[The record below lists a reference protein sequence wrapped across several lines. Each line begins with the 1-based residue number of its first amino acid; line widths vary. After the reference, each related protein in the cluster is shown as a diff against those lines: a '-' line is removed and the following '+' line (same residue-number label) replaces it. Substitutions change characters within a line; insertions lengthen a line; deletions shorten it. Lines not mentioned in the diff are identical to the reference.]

1 MNFKGGKLT
10 RGSNLTRG
18 NNLTGGKLI
27 GEGSSTCIFRPNLP
41 CKNKK
46 IDINE
51 KTISKLFLIKPEELL
66 KEIKFNEKI
75 SKLPQSKE
83 WSITLYNH
91 CEAPDYETI
100 RKIEPDIDKCLK
112 NNKQSRLENFD
123 TLYGPYGGVSMDTAF
138 DTLFVGESFN
148 SERIFMDKF
157 KTFMKECYPLF
168 LGLNIMYKNKIM
180 HFDIKPGNITYVDN
194 KYKYIDF
201 GISTT
206 FNNKLEIEER
216 ALNEFGTDRIYIYY
230 SFDILYLY
238 ASNAKLYL
246 EKYSRS
252 RRNYDTLKDIQEV
265 LFDRNYDLIHNEILN
280 LAISNQ
286 LNERQTIEK
295 LDTYSLGITICK
307 LLFDNIIQNL
317 DYLNDQ
323 QLIYKIKE
331 IVNYQSFIPFM
342 NLLKQM
348 TEPISTERISPVDA
362 YKLYKKCMRSKKTI
376 KK

>member
-1 MNFKGGKLT
+1 MNQFKGGKLT
-10 RGSNLTRG
+10 RGDK
-18 NNLTGGKLI
+18 LTGGKLI
-27 GEGSSTCIFRPNLP
+27 GEGSGTCVFRPNLP
-41 CKNKK
+41 CKNEK

-51 KTISKLFLIKPEELL
+51 KTISKLFLKKPKELL

-100 RKIEPDIDKCLK
+100 RKVEPDIDKCLK
-112 NNKQSRLENFD
+112 NNKYSKLENFD
-123 TLYGPYGGVSMDTAF
+123 TLYGPYGGVSMDTSF
-138 DTLFVGESFN
+138 NTLFVGESFN
-148 SERIFMDKF
+148 DEQIFMNKF
-157 KTFMKECYPLF
+157 RTFMKECYPLF

-216 ALNEFGTDRIYIYY
+216 ALNEFETDRIYIYY

-246 EKYSRS
+246 EKYGKS

-265 LFDRNYDLIHNEILN
+265 LFNRNYDLIHNEILN

-331 IVNYQSFIPFM
+331 IVNYQSLRPFM

>member
-1 MNFKGGKLT
+1 MNFKGDKLT
-10 RGSNLTRG
+10 RGKLTG
-18 NNLTGGKLI
+18 GKLTGGKLI

-46 IDINE
+46 IDIDE
-51 KTISKLFLIKPEELL
+51 KTISKLFLEKPEKLL

-75 SKLPQSKE
+75 SKLPKSKE

-100 RKIEPDIDKCLK
+100 RKVEPDIDKCLK
-112 NNKQSRLENFD
+112 NNRQSKLENFD

-138 DTLFVGESFN
+138 NTLFVGESFKD
-148 SERIFMDKF
+148 EKIFIDKF
-157 KTFMKECYPLF
+157 KTFMKECNSLF
-168 LGLNIMYKNKIM
+168 LGLNVMYKNKII
-180 HFDIKPGNITYVDN
+180 HYDIKPGNITYTDN

-206 FNNKLEIEER
+206 FNNKKEIEER

-238 ASNAKLYL
+238 ASKPKLYL
-246 EKYSRS
+246 EKYGKS
-252 RRNYDTLKDIQEV
+252 RRNYDILKDIQEV
-265 LFDRNYDLIHNEILN
+265 IFDRNYDLIHDELLN
-280 LAISNQ
+280 LALNNG

-295 LDTYSLGITICK
+295 LDTYSLGITISK
-307 LLFDNIIQNL
+307 LLFDNIIKNL
-317 DYLNDQ
+317 DYLNDG

-331 IVNYQSFIPFM
+331 IVNYPSFIPFL
-342 NLLKQM
+342 NLLKRM